1 MAKRPSTDG
10 PTHGGGQFDAVD
22 STADSTAP
30 HGSAPVDRSANEN
43 TADDLPMNLLAA
55 GIPLT
60 LLLDLAENFGPPS
73 NQILEAEHD
82 SVYHDPDEPAA
93 DWLSHLPTPGTAAL
107 QTPVP
112 GARTP
117 QDDRDTAT
125 ATS

>member
-1 MAKRPSTDG
+1 MAKSPSANG

-22 STADSTAP
+22 STADSTAK
-30 HGSAPVDRSANEN
+30 HGSARVDEIA
-43 TADDLPMNLLAA
+43 AGDLPMNLLAA

-107 QTPVP
+107 QAPVP
-112 GARTP
+112 GARAP